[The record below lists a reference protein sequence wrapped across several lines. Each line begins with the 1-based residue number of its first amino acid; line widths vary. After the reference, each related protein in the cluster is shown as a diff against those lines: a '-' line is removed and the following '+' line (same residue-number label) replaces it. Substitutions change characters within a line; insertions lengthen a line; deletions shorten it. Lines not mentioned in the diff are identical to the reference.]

1 MPDAQQKRA
10 RKDKLIGMVNSCKV
24 KCQDGQGVQ
33 NGQWLI
39 ESKALYFS
47 EVETIIITLCAKF
60 FTAFSGSKWQTL
72 KKDHLRLL
80 PQWVY

>member
-10 RKDKLIGMVNSCKV
+10 RKDKLIVMVNSCKV

-39 ESKALYFS
+39 ESKVLYFS

-60 FTAFSGSKWQTL
+60 FTAFTASKRQTL

-80 PQWVY
+80 PEWVH